1 MSRLATM
8 VLITLLASLSSAAW
22 AQPGERGSGMMQR
35 MLQMADTDQDGR
47 ISKAE
52 FMAMHDKRF
61 SMMDANSDG
70 FIDQTEREQAQ
81 QHMRNMMGGFRKS
94 IPTPDT
100 P

>member
-1 MSRLATM
+1 MSRLTTM
-8 VLITLLASLSSAAW
+8 VLITLLASLSFAAL
-22 AQPGERGSGMMQR
+22 AQPGERGSGMMKR

-61 SMMDANSDG
+61 STMDANSDG
-70 FIDQTEREQAQ
+70 FIDQAEREQAQ
-81 QHMRNMMGGFRKS
+81 QHMRNMMDGFRKS